1 MSNKDYRE
9 LQLSSSQL
17 ILIFIAILVLGIVV
31 FLLGVSVGKKQGKI
45 VEETQLAAKPA
56 EQITQQ
62 KPVPQKE
69 SADPISQELESH
81 KKAGEEKVQ
90 EEKIEAQPAAAKPK
104 VEPRKTAAASQSQDV
119 YWIQIGAYSSQ
130 QNASALVEEYKRNGY
145 NAILIEPSAS
155 DRRKL
160 YRVRLGGYPT
170 REQAENA
177 RNELARKENKNASD
191 YLIIR

>member
-45 VEETQLAAKPA
+45 VEETQMAQKPA
-56 EQITQQ
+56 EQIVEQ
-62 KPVPQKE
+62 KPVPQEE
-69 SADPISQELESH
+69 STDKITQELESH
-81 KKAGEEKVQ
+81 KKAEGEKVQ
-90 EEKIEAQPAAAKPK
+90 EEKIESQPAVKPK
-104 VEPRKTAAASQSQDV
+104 AEPPKPAATTQSQNA
-119 YWIQIGAYSSQ
+119 YWIQVGAYSSQ
-130 QNASALVEEYKRNGY
+130 QNANALAEEYRSKGY
-145 NAILIEPSAS
+145 NVIVREPSAT

-170 REQAENA
+170 REQAEKA
-177 RNELARKENKNASD
+177 RDELAQQENKKQTD

>member
-17 ILIFIAILVLGIVV
+17 ILIFVAILVLGIVV

-45 VEETQLAAKPA
+45 VEETQIASKPV

-69 SADPISQELESH
+69 SEDPISQELESH
-81 KKAGEEKVQ
+81 KKAGEEKIQ
-90 EEKIEAQPAAAKPK
+90 EEKIEAQPVAAKPK
-104 VEPRKTAAASQSQDV
+104 VEPKKPPAASQNQNV
-119 YWIQIGAYSSQ
+119 YWIQIGAFSSQ
-130 QNASALVEEYKRNGY
+130 QNASALVEEYKSKGY
-145 NAILIEPSAS
+145 NAILVEPSS
-155 DRRKL
+155 TDRTKL

-170 REQAENA
+170 REQAESA
-177 RNELARKENKNASD
+177 RNELARVENKSASD

>member
-45 VEETQLAAKPA
+45 VEETQLAEKPA
-56 EQITQQ
+56 EQITQP

-69 SADPISQELESH
+69 SSDPISEELESH

-90 EEKIEAQPAAAKPK
+90 EEKIKAQPPAKSK
-104 VEPRKTAAASQSQDV
+104 VESSRPAASSRVQNM
-119 YWIQIGAYSSQ
+119 YWIQVGAYSSQ
-130 QNASALVEEYKRNGY
+130 QNANNLVEDYKRRGY
-145 NAILIEPSAS
+145 NAIIIEPSPTAS
-155 DRRKL
+155 RKL

-170 REQAENA
+170 REEAEKA
-177 RNELARKENKNASD
+177 RDALAQQENKKVTD
-191 YLIIR
+191 YLIIQ

>member
-45 VEETQLAAKPA
+45 VEETQLAEKPV
-56 EQITQQ
+56 EQLTQP

-69 SADPISQELESH
+69 SSDLISEELESH
-81 KKAGEEKVQ
+81 KKAGEDKVQ
-90 EEKIEAQPAAAKPK
+90 EEKIEAQSPAKPK
-104 VEPRKTAAASQSQDV
+104 VESSKPAVSSRDQNM
-119 YWIQIGAYSSQ
+119 YWIQVGAYSSQ
-130 QNASALVEEYKRNGY
+130 QNATNLAEDYKRRGY
-145 NAILIEPSAS
+145 NAIIIDPSPSAS
-155 DRRKL
+155 RNL

-170 REQAENA
+170 REAAEKA
-177 RNELARKENKNASD
+177 RDELARQENKKATD

>member
-45 VEETQLAAKPA
+45 VEETQLAQKPPQ
-56 EQITQQ
+56 EITQQ

-69 SADPISQELESH
+69 SADSISQELESH
-81 KKAGEEKVQ
+81 KKAEQETAQ
-90 EEKIEAQPAAAKPK
+90 EEKITPPKVVKPK
-104 VEPRKTAAASQSQDV
+104 VESPKPAATTQDRNA
-119 YWIQIGAYSSQ
+119 YWIQVGAYSNQ
-130 QNASALVEEYKRNGY
+130 QNAINLVEEYKSKGY
-145 NAILIEPSAS
+145 NAVVIDPSSS
-155 DRRKL
+155 DRTKL

-170 REQAENA
+170 REQAERA
-177 RNELARKENKNASD
+177 RDELARQENKSASD

>member
-45 VEETQLAAKPA
+45 AAETQLAEKPA
-56 EQITQQ
+56 EQITHQ

-69 SADPISQELESH
+69 SGETISQELESH
-81 KKAGEEKVQ
+81 QKAIEGNVQ
-90 EEKIEAQPAAAKPK
+90 EEKIKAKSAAEPKIESPKSSAFSPAQN
-104 VEPRKTAAASQSQDV
+104 V
-119 YWIQIGAYSSQ
+119 YWIQVGAYSSQ
-130 QNASALVEEYKRNGY
+130 QNATTLAEEYKRKGY
-145 NAILIEPSAS
+145 NVIVREPSS
-155 DRRKL
+155 TDRRKL

-170 REQAENA
+170 REKAEKV
-177 RNELARKENKNASD
+177 RNELARQENKKETD

>member
-45 VEETQLAAKPA
+45 VEATQLAEKPA
-56 EQITQQ
+56 EQIIEQ
-62 KPVPQKE
+62 KPIPQKE
-69 SADPISQELESH
+69 SGDPISKELESH
-81 KKAGEEKVQ
+81 KKAGKDKVQQEKVKA
-90 EEKIEAQPAAAKPK
+90 EPTVKPK
-104 VEPRKTAAASQSQDV
+104 AESSKPTTSSPNQTV
-119 YWIQIGAYSSQ
+119 YWIQVGAYSNK
-130 QNASALVEEYKRNGY
+130 QNANTLAEEYKQKGY
-145 NAILIEPSAS
+145 NAIILEPSPT

-160 YRVRLGGYPT
+160 YRVRLGGYAT
-170 REQAENA
+170 RAQAEKA
-177 RNELARKENKNASD
+177 RDELAQQENKKQSD

>member
-45 VEETQLAAKPA
+45 VEETQLAQKSA

-69 SADPISQELESH
+69 SGDPISKELESH
-81 KKAGEEKVQ
+81 KKAGEEKVR
-90 EEKIEAQPAAAKPK
+90 EEKVEAQPVTKPK
-104 VEPRKTAAASQSQDV
+104 AESPKPPPTTQNQNAF
-119 YWIQIGAYSSQ
+119 WIQVGAYSNQ
-130 QNASALVEEYKRNGY
+130 QNARTLVEEYKGKGY
-145 NAILIEPSAS
+145 NAIVVEPSPTAT
-155 DRRKL
+155 RKL

-170 REQAENA
+170 REQAERA
-177 RNELARKENKNASD
+177 RDELARQENKNASD

>member
-17 ILIFIAILVLGIVV
+17 ILIFIAILILGIVV

-45 VEETQLAAKPA
+45 VEETQLAEKPA

-62 KPVPQKE
+62 KPIPQKE
-69 SADPISQELESH
+69 TGETISQELESH

-90 EEKIEAQPAAAKPK
+90 QEKPQTEQITKPK
-104 VEPRKTAAASQSQDV
+104 VEPPKPAPSSQSQNA
-119 YWIQIGAYSSQ
+119 YWIQVGAYSNQ
-130 QNASALVEEYKRNGY
+130 QNATNLAEEYKQKGY
-145 NAILIEPSAS
+145 NAIVLEPSPS

-160 YRVRLGGYPT
+160 YRVRLGGYAT
-170 REQAENA
+170 RAQAEQALDT
-177 RNELARKENKNASD
+177 LAQQENKKQSD

>member
-17 ILIFIAILVLGIVV
+17 ILIFVAILVLGIVV

-45 VEETQLAAKPA
+45 VEETQLARKPT
-56 EQITQQ
+56 EQVTEQ

-69 SADPISQELESH
+69 KQDLISQEIESH
-81 KKAGEEKVQ
+81 KKAGEEKTQ
-90 EEKIEAQPAAAKPK
+90 EEKIKTEPAVKPK
-104 VEPRKTAAASQSQDV
+104 TEPPKPSPPSQTRNA
-119 YWIQIGAYSSQ
+119 YWIQVGAYSNQ
-130 QNASALVEEYKRNGY
+130 QNANNLVEEYKKKGY
-145 NAILIEPSAS
+145 NAVVLQPSPS

-160 YRVRLGGYPT
+160 YRVRIGGYAS
-170 REQAENA
+170 RALAEQARDA
-177 RNELARKENKNASD
+177 LAEQENKKQSD

>member
-45 VEETQLAAKPA
+45 VEETQLADKPA
-56 EQITQQ
+56 EQIIEQ
-62 KPVPQKE
+62 KPIPQKE
-69 SADPISQELESH
+69 SGDPIGQELESH
-81 KKAGEEKVQ
+81 KKAGEDKVQQEKVKA
-90 EEKIEAQPAAAKPK
+90 EPVVKPK
-104 VEPRKTAAASQSQDV
+104 VEPAKPATSSQSQNA
-119 YWIQIGAYSSQ
+119 YWIQVGAYSNQ
-130 QNASALVEEYKRNGY
+130 QNADALVEEYKRKGY
-145 NAILIEPSAS
+145 NTMVLEPSPT

-160 YRVRLGGYPT
+160 YRVRLGGFAT
-170 REQAENA
+170 RAQAEEA
-177 RNELARKENKNASD
+177 RDELARQENKKLSD

>member
-45 VEETQLAAKPA
+45 AEETQLASKPA
-56 EQITQQ
+56 EQITEQ
-62 KPVPQKE
+62 KPIPSQE
-69 SADPISQELESH
+69 TGDTISQELESH
-81 KKAGEEKVQ
+81 KKAGEEKIQ
-90 EEKIEAQPAAAKPK
+90 EEKPKIKPEVKPEAEPPKPAPS
-104 VEPRKTAAASQSQDV
+104 TQSENAF
-119 YWIQIGAYSSQ
+119 WIQVGAYSNQ
-130 QNASALVEEYKRNGY
+130 QNANNLAEEYKKEGY
-145 NAILIEPSAS
+145 NVIVLEPSPS

-160 YRVRLGGYPT
+160 YRVRIGGYAT
-170 REQAENA
+170 RAQAEQA
-177 RNELARKENKNASD
+177 RDRLAQQENKKQSD

>member
-45 VEETQLAAKPA
+45 VEETQLAEKPA
-56 EQITQQ
+56 EQIIEQ
-62 KPVPQKE
+62 KPIPQKE
-69 SADPISQELESH
+69 SGDPISKELESH
-81 KKAGEEKVQ
+81 KKAGEDKVQQEKVKA
-90 EEKIEAQPAAAKPK
+90 EPTVKPK
-104 VEPRKTAAASQSQDV
+104 VESSKPTTSSPNQNV
-119 YWIQIGAYSSQ
+119 YWIQVGAYSNK
-130 QNASALVEEYKRNGY
+130 QNANTLAEEYKKKGY
-145 NAILIEPSAS
+145 KAIILEPSPT

-160 YRVRLGGYPT
+160 SRVRLGGYAT
-170 REQAENA
+170 RAQAEKA
-177 RNELARKENKNASD
+177 RDELAQQENKKQSD

>member
-45 VEETQLAAKPA
+45 VEETQLAEKQV
-56 EQITQQ
+56 EQISQP
-62 KPVPQKE
+62 KPVPPKE
-69 SADPISQELESH
+69 SEDAINQELESH
-81 KKAGEEKVQ
+81 QKASEEKAI
-90 EEKIEAQPAAAKPK
+90 EEKITAPPAAKPK
-104 VEPRKTAAASQSQDV
+104 VEPKKPAASSQSQNV
-119 YWIQIGAYSSQ
+119 YWIQVGAYSSQ
-130 QNASALVEEYKRNGY
+130 QNAINLVEEYKGKGY
-145 NAILIEPSAS
+145 NAVIIEPSPT

-160 YRVRLGGYPT
+160 YRVRLGGYPS
-170 REQAENA
+170 REQAEKA
-177 RNELARKENKNASD
+177 REELARQENKKESD

>member
-17 ILIFIAILVLGIVV
+17 ILIFVAILVLGIVV
-31 FLLGVSVGKKQGKI
+31 FLLGVSVGKKQGQI
-45 VEETQLAAKPA
+45 LEETQMADKTA
-56 EQITQQ
+56 EQITEQ

-69 SADPISQELESH
+69 SVDPISQELESH
-81 KKAGEEKVQ
+81 KKAGEDKVQ
-90 EEKIEAQPAAAKPK
+90 EEKVEAKPAIK
-104 VEPRKTAAASQSQDV
+104 PKTEPLKPAPSSQSQNV
-119 YWIQIGAYSSQ
+119 YWIQVGAYSSQ
-130 QNASALVEEYKRNGY
+130 QNANTLAEEYKGKGY
-145 NAILIEPSAS
+145 NTRVVEPSSS

-170 REQAENA
+170 RELAEKD
-177 RNELARKENKNASD
+177 RDELARQENKKQSD